1 MEAEAYE
8 LMASHE
14 AHHWWFRGRRAVVRS
29 LIQRMELPDP
39 ARILEAGCG
48 TGGNL
53 AVFESLGSVA
63 AFEPYEPAA
72 SIAQVRY
79 PSAEVRE
86 GSLPD
91 LLPFDAQSFD
101 LVAALDVLEHIDDD
115 AAALEALISLTK
127 LNGYLVLTVPTH
139 PFLWGTHD
147 RRLHHKRRY
156 HVADFWDLCRRGSVD
171 IVYFGPFNTLLAAPA
186 IAIRVLDKLLPIEL
200 RNQER
205 LPPRLLNSILS
216 VLFEFEGYLTARGTL
231 PFGLSHAAVLHRK
244 G

>member
-14 AHHWWFRGRRAVVRS
+14 VHHWWFRGRRAVLRS
-29 LIQRMELPDP
+29 LIRRMELPDP

-53 AVFESLGSVA
+53 AVFEALGTVS
-63 AFEPYEPAA
+63 AFEPYEPAV
-72 SIAQVRY
+72 SIAQGRY
-79 PSAEVRE
+79 PGAEVRE

-115 AAALEALISLTK
+115 ASALEKLISLAK
-127 LNGYLVLTVPTH
+127 LDGYVVLTVPTH

-156 HVADFWDLCRRGSVD
+156 RVADLLNLCRRDSVD
-171 IVYFGPFNTLLAAPA
+171 IVYFGPFNTVLAAPA
-186 IAIRVLDKLLPIEL
+186 VAIRLLDKLLPIDIG
-200 RNQER
+200 NQER
-205 LPPRLLNSILS
+205 LPPRPLNSVLS
-216 VLFEFEGYLTARGTL
+216 LLFELEGHLTARGRL
-231 PFGLSHAAVLHRK
+231 PFGLSHAAVLRRRA
-244 G
+244 